1 MGYVPLAHRLTGR
14 SGPPDYRESG
24 RTQACLCQT
33 QTMAIRRLPD
43 LSPEQVI
50 RLQDA
55 LLENADKLLESA
67 LTILELGHVSLA
79 RSLAILG
86 LEESGKA
93 IAVHERRVEL
103 GHATN
108 SEKFRCDWLD
118 ELWSSHEKKL
128 EAVHRFLV
136 NEPYWFDTEEPD
148 SDETAAYLGTIKS
161 WSRRHDRSK
170 QRGFYVDLSKTGAVM
185 APPDVADE
193 SALRKVL
200 ARVHQIGWQLR
211 LGEHIE
217 GKLQDQQEA
226 GVPAMSDE
234 DLAWFDDA
242 GEDSEDEAIHI
253 ELKQA
258 LKEGTPGSVLTNAA
272 YRFNPSGEERAPFR
286 NLGKPGYE
294 AETRELMGL
303 AQRIDQRD
311 SE

>member
-1 MGYVPLAHRLTGR
+1 MSHDTTRLTVAR
-14 SGPPDYRESG
+14 SPPAFGKVAGPTSS
-24 RTQACLCQT
+24 LCQT
-33 QTMAIRRLPD
+33 VNMAIRRLPD

-55 LLENADKLLESA
+55 LLENADTLLSSA
-67 LTILELGHVSLA
+67 LSILELGHASLA

-93 IAVHERRVEL
+93 LAVHERRVEL
-103 GHATN
+103 GSATN
-108 SEKFRCDWLD
+108 GEKFRCEWLD
-118 ELWSSHEKKL
+118 ELWASHEKKL
-128 EAVHRFLV
+128 DVVHGFLV

-148 SDETAAYLGTIKS
+148 EDENASYLGTIKS

-170 QRGFYVDLSKTGAVM
+170 QRGFYVDLSKTGEVM
-185 APPDVADE
+185 APPEVADE
-193 SALRKVL
+193 VALREVL
-200 ARVHQIGWQLR
+200 ARVHQLGWQLR

-234 DLAWFDDA
+234 DLAWFDDSR
-242 GEDSEDEAIHI
+242 GDSEDESQAIHL

-258 LKEGTPGSVLTNAA
+258 LKEGVPGSVLANAA
-272 YRFNPSGEERAPFR
+272 YRFNPAGAERAPFR

-303 AQRIDQRD
+303 DQRD
-311 SE
+311 SG